1 MDPLGYIILLIVC
14 FIAAIIGT
22 MMGMAMLII
31 PPILIFLGI
40 PIHTAIATSRFSAL
54 GIGLGNISTFAKQGT
69 MKKEY
74 ILPFAIGGV
83 LGAISGALLM
93 KGISERTLEILLGS
107 FMVLISIVIF
117 FDDRLKRIK
126 PQLHEISWK
135 HHLFGIVAGYVLGA
149 YIGVIG
155 GGAATIIIFLLVAIY
170 GLNMH
175 EALAN
180 QKAITFPITVVA
192 AIVFVTQGLI
202 DYWLAIPM
210 LLANFAGGH
219 VGVRLALKTRP
230 TWLKNLLVPI
240 TILFGL
246 WMISS
251 GLS

>member
-210 LLANFAGGH
+210 LLANFAGGR
-219 VGVRLALKTRP
+219 VGVHIALKTRP
-230 TWLKNLLVPI
+230 TWLKNILVPL
-240 TILFGL
+240 TIAFGL
-246 WMISS
+246 KLIFF
-251 GLS
+251 